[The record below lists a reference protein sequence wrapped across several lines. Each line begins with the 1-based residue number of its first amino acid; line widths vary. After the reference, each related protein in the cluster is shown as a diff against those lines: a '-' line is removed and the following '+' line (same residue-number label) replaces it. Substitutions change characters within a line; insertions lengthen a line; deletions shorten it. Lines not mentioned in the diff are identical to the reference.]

1 MSEGFTT
8 TSLRSLFRLERLTGI
23 SKGQEAG
30 ITDLIFR
37 SCLNT
42 GMVWSAD
49 SGPVLPPFVQPC
61 LLACLRSKRR
71 RGDGAKFVRKKHW
84 AVKMG
89 VDRSHQK
96 KAARAAFSIS
106 LKFLSRTISFSCR
119 PTFSC
124 CRPFSSQLFSQVL
137 SSPES
142 RRRPSS
148 RRSSSRSSFSWPIS
162 F

>member
-1 MSEGFTT
+1 LAIRSKHGEFTLQ
-8 TSLRSLFRLERLTGI
+8 SRLRTDTGRPLDFQRPDQD
-23 SKGQEAG
+23 G
-30 ITDLIFR
+30 
-37 SCLNT
+37 N
-42 GMVWSAD
+42 
-49 SGPVLPPFVQPC
+49 PFVQPF